1 MQGVLPS
8 GGDKGEDWRVHD
20 GITERGSAMWND
32 VWAGVLAMLIN
43 GEAKVVRIPKLTT
56 VQREIIEALDTL
68 GYGFVAK
75 DEDGETLAYTDEPEQ
90 RPEVWVC
97 VGEYCG
103 VCDVAALETLSPLL
117 LDWNTLLDI
126 KEVLNH
132 DSL

>member
-1 MQGVLPS
+1 
-8 GGDKGEDWRVHD
+8 
-20 GITERGSAMWND
+20 MWND

-90 RPEVWVC
+90 RPEVGFGRRRILRC
-97 VGEYCG
+97 VRCRR
-103 VCDVAALETLSPLL
+103 A
-117 LDWNTLLDI
+117 
-126 KEVLNH
+126 
-132 DSL
+132 